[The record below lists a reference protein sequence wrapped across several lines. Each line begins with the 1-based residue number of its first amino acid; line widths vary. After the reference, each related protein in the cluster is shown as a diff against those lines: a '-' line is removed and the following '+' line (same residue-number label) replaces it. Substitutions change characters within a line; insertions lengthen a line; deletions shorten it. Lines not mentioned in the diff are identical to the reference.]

1 MKYLS
6 RSFVAACLPLSVLLP
21 MTASASCGA
30 AFCPVNTQWEVQGA
44 WQQPGFRVDLRYEF
58 LDQDQPRHG
67 SERIAVGEIS
77 GHHDEVRTLN
87 RNVLVNLDYAF
98 DDRWGVSLTLP
109 RVDRDHVHIHHH
121 HGDVLNE
128 SWNIS
133 GLGDAKLLGRY
144 RLQEQPVS
152 LLFGMKLPTGAT
164 DVTNETGAL
173 AERTLQAGT
182 GTTDLVFGIAWQHGE
197 ITSPWSWF
205 AQAMGQRALDS
216 HDDFRSGNL
225 FTLDGG
231 VRYMATSKLSLMA
244 QANAVV
250 KGRDRG
256 AEAETELS
264 GGEYLFLTPGMSY
277 ALSRDV
283 QFHAFVQ
290 QPLHQ
295 HVNGVQLTANIGYT
309 AGISARF

>member
-1 MKYLS
+1 MNHALPF
-6 RSFVAACLPLSVLLP
+6 RTALLALFVPLLP
-21 MTASASCGA
+21 GTAHASCGA

-44 WQQPGFRVDLRYEF
+44 WQQRGLRVDLRYEF

-67 SERIAVGEIS
+67 SERIAVGEIP

-87 RNVLVNLDYAF
+87 RNLLLNLDYTF
-98 DDRWGVSLTLP
+98 DDRWGLSLTLP
-109 RVDRDHVHIHHH
+109 RVDRDHAHIHHH
-121 HGDVLNE
+121 HGEVLNE

-133 GLGDAKLLGRY
+133 GLGDAKLLARY
-144 RLQEQPVS
+144 RFDGQPVNV
-152 LLFGMKLPTGAT
+152 LFGVKLPTGDI
-164 DVTNETGAL
+164 DVTNAAGAL

-182 GTTDLVFGIAWQHGE
+182 GTTDLVLGVAWRHGD

-205 AQAMGQRALDS
+205 AQAMGQRALD
-216 HDDFRSGNL
+216 DYENFQPGNQ

-231 VRYMATSKLSLMA
+231 VRYMATPKLSVMA
-244 QANAVV
+244 QANVMI

-264 GGEYLFLTPGMSY
+264 GGEYLFFTPGVSY

-283 QFHAFVQ
+283 QVYAFVQ

-295 HVNGVQLTANIGYT
+295 HVNSVQLTADIAYT